1 MSMKIKNNIF
11 EQDNPEESYY
21 KISPGELLE
30 LLRFAG
36 DNLNAI
42 TKLPKFGGKPLWVTG
57 NLNLS
62 NKPSL
67 KSLGNI
73 GYIDGHLSIS
83 NTGISDLGNTQVR
96 LYVSDNNTP
105 LQNKRIARQQQRK
118 RDEMDS
124 YRTDGLWDLNDPNI
138 DDEGLKAN
146 ALFEYLVGDGEL
158 TTLDDDDKERLEQI
172 KEEIGELENRQEN
185 LDSGLE
191 NYSELFDEIQDE
203 IDELESEME
212 ELLDD
217 KSDVYVLY
225 PTTYSHY
232 GLAVFEILDGRKDEE
247 YTVGT
252 EDEMD
257 RAVLEYA
264 KSYIDDVGMVS
275 FDQNFLAD
283 YIDIERLKD
292 YFEDYW
298 RHSIYDSP
306 ESYFDDDDFELTR
319 EQKKR
324 IEQIEAEIDD
334 YERQQNDLDPDR
346 EDYDEL
352 YDDFQNLIDELESEK
367 DDIVPDTSS
376 PTDDMVN
383 AKVEEYLE
391 DVENYPLRYIKD
403 YGHDIRDFVD
413 EDELAEGIVA
423 SDGYGA
429 MNSYN
434 GDYDIIDLNGET
446 YYIMR
451 IN

>member
-1 MSMKIKNNIF
+1 
-11 EQDNPEESYY
+11 
-21 KISPGELLE
+21 
-30 LLRFAG
+30 
-36 DNLNAI
+36 
-42 TKLPKFGGKPLWVTG
+42 
-57 NLNLS
+57 
-62 NKPSL
+62 
-67 KSLGNI
+67 
-73 GYIDGHLSIS
+73 
-83 NTGISDLGNTQVR
+83 
-96 LYVSDNNTP
+96 
-105 LQNKRIARQQQRK
+105 
-118 RDEMDS
+118 MDS

-146 ALFEYLVGDGEL
+146 ALFEYLVGIDEL
-158 TTLDDDDKERLEQI
+158 SALDDDEKERLEQI
-172 KEEIGELENRQEN
+172 KEEISELEDRREN

-232 GLAVFEILDGRKDEE
+232 GLEVFEILDGRKDEQ

-257 RAVLEYA
+257 DAALEYA
-264 KSYIDDVGMVS
+264 KSYIDDVGMDGFNQS
-275 FDQNFLAD
+275 FLEN
-283 YIDIERLKD
+283 YIDIEQLKD
-292 YFEDYW
+292 YFEDHW
-298 RHSIYDSP
+298 RDLIYDSP
-306 ESYFDDDDFELTR
+306 ESYFDDDDFELTP
-319 EQKKR
+319 EQEKR

-334 YERQQNDLDPDR
+334 YEREQNDLDPDQ

-352 YDDFQNLIDELESEK
+352 YDDFQILIDELESEK

-376 PTDDMVN
+376 PTDEMVE

-391 DVENYPLRYIKD
+391 DVENNPLPYIKN
-403 YGHDIRDFVD
+403 YGYDIKNFID
-413 EDELAEGIVA
+413 EDELAEGLVD
-423 SDGYGA
+423 SDGYGI
-429 MNSYN
+429 MNSYDGN
-434 GDYDIIDLNGET
+434 YDTIDINGET

>member
-1 MSMKIKNNIF
+1 MKIKNNIF

-21 KISPGELLE
+21 KISPGELYE

-62 NKPSL
+62 DKPSL

-73 GYIDGHLSIS
+73 GYIDGHLWIS
-83 NTGISDLGNTQVR
+83 NTSISDLGNTEVR
-96 LYVSDNNTP
+96 AYVSDSNTP
-105 LQNKRIARQQQRK
+105 LQRK
-118 RDEMDS
+118 REAAQIQKKINEMDS
-124 YRTDGLWDLNDPNI
+124 YRTDGLWDLNGPNI

-146 ALFEYLVGDGEL
+146 VLFEYLVGEDEL

-172 KEEIGELENRQEN
+172 KEEISELENRQEN

-191 NYSELFDEIQDE
+191 NYSDLFDEIQDQ
-203 IDELESEME
+203 IDELEFESE

-225 PTTYSHY
+225 PRGNHY
-232 GLAVFEILDGRKDEE
+232 GLMTFEILDGRKDEE

-257 RAVLEYA
+257 EAVLEYA
-264 KSYIDDVGMVS
+264 KSYIDDVGMDGFNQS
-275 FDQNFLAD
+275 FLED
-283 YIDIERLKD
+283 YIDIEQLKD
-292 YFEDYW
+292 YFEDHW
-298 RHSIYDSP
+298 RDSIYESP
-306 ESYFDDDDFELTR
+306 ESYFDDDDFELTP
-319 EQKKR
+319 EQEKR

-376 PTDDMVN
+376 PTDDMVED
-383 AKVEEYLE
+383 KVEEYLN
-391 DVENYPLRYIKD
+391 DVERNPLRYLND
-403 YGHDIRDFVD
+403 YGYDIKEFVD
-413 EDELAEGIVA
+413 EDELAKGLVD
-423 SDGYGA
+423 SDGYGL
-429 MNSYN
+429 MNSYDGN
-434 GDYDIIDLNGET
+434 YDTIDINGET

>member
-1 MSMKIKNNIF
+1 MKIKNNIF

-21 KISPGELLE
+21 KISPNELLE

-36 DNLNAI
+36 DNLSAL

-57 NLNLS
+57 NLDLS

-96 LYVSDNNTP
+96 LYVSDSGTP
-105 LQNKRIARQQQRK
+105 IARKRIAREERRK

-124 YRTDGLWDLNDPNI
+124 YRTDGLWDLNNPNI

-146 ALFEYLVGDGEL
+146 ALFNYLVGENEL

-185 LDSGLE
+185 LDTGLE
-191 NYSELFDEIQDE
+191 NYSELYDEIQDQ
-203 IDELESEME
+203 IDMLESESE

-225 PTTYSHY
+225 PRGNHY
-232 GLAVFEILDGRKDEE
+232 GLMTFEILDGRKDEE

-257 RAVLEYA
+257 EAVLEYA
-264 KSYIDDVGMVS
+264 KSYIDDVGMDGFNQS
-275 FDQNFLAD
+275 FLED
-283 YIDIERLKD
+283 YIDIEQLKD
-292 YFEDYW
+292 YFEDHW
-298 RHSIYDSP
+298 RDSIYDSP
-306 ESYFDDDDFELTR
+306 SSYFDDDDFELTR
-319 EQKKR
+319 EQEKR
-324 IEQIEAEIDD
+324 IEQIESEIED
-334 YERQQNDLDPDR
+334 YESQQNDLDPNQ

-352 YDDFQNLIDELESEK
+352 YDDFQNRIDELESEK
-367 DDIVPDTSS
+367 DDIIPETDS
-376 PTDDMVN
+376 PTDDMVE

-391 DVENYPLRYIKD
+391 DVENNPLRYIKD
-403 YGHDIRDFVD
+403 YGYNINDFINKN
-413 EDELAEGIVA
+413 ELAEGIVD
-423 SDGYGA
+423 SDGYGI

-434 GDYDIIDLNGET
+434 GDYDTINLNGES

>member
-1 MSMKIKNNIF
+1 MKIKNNIF

-62 NKPSL
+62 DKPSL

-73 GYIDGHLSIS
+73 GYIDGHLWIS
-83 NTGISDLGNTQVR
+83 NTSISDLGNTEVR
-96 LYVSDNNTP
+96 AYVSDSNTP
-105 LQNKRIARQQQRK
+105 LQRK
-118 RDEMDS
+118 REAIQKQKKIDEMDS
-124 YRTDGLWDLNDPNI
+124 YRTDGLWDLNGPNI

-146 ALFEYLVGDGEL
+146 ALFEYLVGEDEL

-172 KEEIGELENRQEN
+172 KEEISELENRQEN

-191 NYSELFDEIQDE
+191 NYSDLFDEIQDQ
-203 IDELESEME
+203 IDELEFESE

-217 KSDVYVLY
+217 KSDIYVLY
-225 PTTYSHY
+225 PKRGNHY
-232 GLAVFEILDGRKDEE
+232 GLMTFEILDGRKDEE

-257 RAVLEYA
+257 EAVLEYA
-264 KSYIDDVGMVS
+264 KSYIDDVGMDGFNQS
-275 FDQNFLAD
+275 FLED
-283 YIDIERLKD
+283 YIDIEQLKD
-292 YFEDYW
+292 YFEDHW
-298 RHSIYDSP
+298 RDSIYESP
-306 ESYFDDDDFELTR
+306 ESYFDDDDFELTP
-319 EQKKR
+319 EQEKR

-376 PTDDMVN
+376 PTDDMVE
-383 AKVEEYLE
+383 AKVEEYLN
-391 DVENYPLRYIKD
+391 DVESYPLRYIKD
-403 YGHDIRDFVD
+403 YGYDIKIFIDKD
-413 EDELAEGIVA
+413 KLAEGLVD
-423 SDGYGA
+423 SDGYGI
-429 MNSYN
+429 MNPHD
-434 GDYDIIDLNGET
+434 GGYDSINLNGET

>member
-1 MSMKIKNNIF
+1 MGKRLKIF
-11 EQDNPEESYY
+11 EQDNSEDSYY
-21 KISPGELLE
+21 KISPQEYLE
-30 LLRFAG
+30 LMKLSG
-36 DNLNAI
+36 YHGKGI
-42 TKLPKFGGKPLWVTG
+42 SKLPRFGGKPLWITG
-57 NLNLS
+57 NLDLS
-62 NKPSL
+62 NTPTD
-67 KSLGNI
+67 SLGNV
-73 GYIDGHLSIS
+73 GYIDGYLSIS
-83 NTGISDLGNTQVR
+83 RTNISDLGNTKVR
-96 LYVSDNNTP
+96 NYVADYGTP
-105 LQNKRIARQQQRK
+105 IEKRRIAKEQQRK
-118 RDEMDS
+118 RDAMDS

-146 ALFEYLVGDGEL
+146 ALFEYLGGSNEL
-158 TTLDDDDKERLEQI
+158 TTLDDDEKERLEQI
-172 KEEIGELENRQEN
+172 KEEISELENRQEN
-185 LDSGLE
+185 LDAGLE

-232 GLAVFEILDGRKDEE
+232 GLAVFEILDGRKDEQ

-257 RAVLEYA
+257 DAALEYA
-264 KSYIDDVGMVS
+264 KSYIDDVGMDGFNQS
-275 FDQNFLAD
+275 FLED

-298 RHSIYDSP
+298 RDSIYDSP
-306 ESYFDDDDFELTR
+306 ESYFDDDDFELTP
-319 EQKKR
+319 EQEKR
-324 IEQIEAEIDD
+324 IEQIEDEIDD

-376 PTDDMVN
+376 PTDDMVE

-391 DVENYPLRYIKD
+391 DVENNPLRYIKN
-403 YGHDIRDFVD
+403 YGYDIKNFID
-413 EDELAEGIVA
+413 EDELAKGLVD
-423 SDGYGA
+423 SDGYGI
-429 MNSYN
+429 MNSYD
-434 GDYDIIDLNGET
+434 GDYDTIDINGET